1 MTGEPARAADLEVT
15 RIGASKIR
23 DSGFKNE
30 QLEQL
35 GKSLGPGNSA
45 VVFELAAD
53 VVPTAEKLLKTLGAK
68 ELVSEELDSSVAALF
83 DQDEA
88 PAPEPEETSA

>member
-1 MTGEPARAADLEVT
+1 M
-15 RIGASKIR
+15 IGIIGGPIGILAGGGIGALASKIR

-53 VVPTAEKLLKTLGAK
+53 VVPRPR
-68 ELVSEELDSSVAALF
+68 SC
-83 DQDEA
+83 
-88 PAPEPEETSA
+88 